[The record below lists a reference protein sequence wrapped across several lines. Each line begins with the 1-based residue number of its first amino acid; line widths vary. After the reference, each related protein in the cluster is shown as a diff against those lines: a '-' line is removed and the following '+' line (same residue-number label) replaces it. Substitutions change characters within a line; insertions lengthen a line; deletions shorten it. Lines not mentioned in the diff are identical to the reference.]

1 MVRSL
6 FRMMGKVAR
15 ALEFRVDGEVAGP
28 NSESGPVQFYASHDE
43 IPRPRCRM
51 IAGPAIDNPV
61 NGLAIPPSP
70 RRTEVRADGALGET
84 ALPVWAVPLDGS
96 NDQAFGNV
104 RPPEVDDAFMDW
116 KGPDPVMVQRARE
129 SAVDRVL
136 G

>member
-6 FRMMGKVAR
+6 FRMIGTVAR

-28 NSESGPVQFYASHDE
+28 AAENPPVQFYASHDE

-51 IAGPAIDNPV
+51 IAGPAIDNPG
-61 NGLAIPPSP
+61 NGLTIPPSP
-70 RRTEVRADGALGET
+70 RRTEVRADGAEGES

-96 NDQAFGNV
+96 NDAAFGNV
-104 RPPEVDDAFMDW
+104 RPPEVDDAQMDW
-116 KGPDPVMVQRARE
+116 KGPDPMLVQRARE
-129 SAVDRVL
+129 CAVDRVM